1 MPKIE
6 YADPDKS
13 VRRKV
18 TPPHV
23 PIAGVRRLLGLKQAE
38 VCHKVEA
45 ILGKSF
51 TVGALSAIEKGHRG
65 ASAEVLAAITT
76 ALGLHAGDLVT
87 DYTPSHTRRGDEV
100 AA

>member
-6 YADPDKS
+6 YADPAATS
-13 VRRKV
+13 RRKV
-18 TPPHV
+18 SPPHV
-23 PIAGVRRLLGLKQAE
+23 PLVGVRRLLGLKQAE

-51 TVGALSAIEKGHRG
+51 TVGALSAIETGHRG
-65 ASAEVLAAITT
+65 ASPEVLAALTT

-87 DYTPSHTRRGDEV
+87 DYTPSHSRRAEE
-100 AA
+100 AAA